1 MLRVLIVDDEPLA
14 RENLRVLL
22 QEQSDIE
29 VVGECA
35 NAIEGIG
42 AVHKLRPDVL
52 FLDIQMP
59 RISGLEMVGMLDPE
73 HRPYIV
79 FLTAFDEYAVKAFEE
94 HAFDYL
100 LKPIEEKRLEKT
112 LTRLRQE
119 RTAQDVTLL
128 PEHQQPLKFIPCT
141 GHSRIYLLQMD
152 DVAFVSSRLSGV
164 YVTSAEGNEGFTELT
179 LRTLESRTPLIRCH
193 RQYLVNMA
201 HLKEIRLEDNG
212 QAELVLRAG
221 QTVPVSRRYLK
232 SLKEAI
238 GCKTDTLRAIASSTF
253 EGSMLSNDILRS
265 LRYTLKANNNDMV
278 RILALSDME
287 STSAGFDTWMTK
299 EDEEGFV
306 RCPDI
311 ILSGFLNGLIYDK
324 RGKDESAPELAL
336 ERRVNNNTVLKKLRI
351 AFCLKTD
358 DILAIMTE
366 QKFRVSM
373 PEITAMMRAPD
384 HKNYRECGDQFLRY
398 FLRGLTQ
405 RVHNQKG

>member
-22 QEQSDIE
+22 QEQPDIE
-29 VVGECA
+29 IVGECA
-35 NAIEGIG
+35 NAIEAIG

-52 FLDIQMP
+52 F
-59 RISGLEMVGMLDPE
+59 LDPE

-100 LKPIEEKRLEKT
+100 LKPIEEMRLEKT
-112 LTRLRQE
+112 LSRLRQE
-119 RTAQDVTLL
+119 RTVQDVTLL
-128 PEHQQPLKFIPCT
+128 PENQQPLKFIPCT

-164 YVTSAEGNEGFTELT
+164 FVTSAEGNEGFTELT
-179 LRTLESRTPLIRCH
+179 LRTLESRTPLVRCH

-238 GCKTDTLRAIASSTF
+238 GL
-253 EGSMLSNDILRS
+253 
-265 LRYTLKANNNDMV
+265 
-278 RILALSDME
+278 
-287 STSAGFDTWMTK
+287 
-299 EDEEGFV
+299 
-306 RCPDI
+306 
-311 ILSGFLNGLIYDK
+311 
-324 RGKDESAPELAL
+324 
-336 ERRVNNNTVLKKLRI
+336 
-351 AFCLKTD
+351 
-358 DILAIMTE
+358 
-366 QKFRVSM
+366 
-373 PEITAMMRAPD
+373 
-384 HKNYRECGDQFLRY
+384 
-398 FLRGLTQ
+398 
-405 RVHNQKG
+405 